1 MVNFSGKKMNSV
13 STLRSL
19 KAAWHCVYFRS
30 RESESEA
37 INALIR
43 HFPLATVVVRSVNDT
58 PQANHYPLLLE
69 VDAAGGQ
76 KLCGHL
82 PKYSASEISHAQA
95 SSAPAIFQG
104 PSAYVSSSFY
114 PSKALTGKVVP
125 T

>member
-1 MVNFSGKKMNSV
+1 MYISDR
-13 STLRSL
+13 L
-19 KAAWHCVYFRS
+19 
-30 RESESEA
+30 RESDSEA
-37 INALIR
+37 IKALIR
-43 HFPLATVVVRSVNDT
+43 HFPLATVVVRNVNDT

-125 T
+125 TWNYQGVHA